1 MSTLASRPFQD
12 DEVADYERR
21 RYRGLDQRIVH
32 RRELRILRRILAL
45 IERET
50 PERSSPYALD
60 APCGYGRF
68 SGLLLTRGY
77 RLLSSDLSPAMV
89 RRARIKDKI
98 SSSPMGIVVNLT
110 RGLPFRTGAFS
121 VILSMRFFHHLHDA
135 VDRRRA
141 LEEFAHAS
149 ASWLVLSYYQAN
161 RLHSLQRKLRRVVR
175 RSRTRI
181 KMITRAE
188 FESEARA
195 AGFEV
200 IRIIP
205 LFRGIHAHHIALLR
219 KARAT
224 AS

>member
-1 MSTLASRPFQD
+1 MSSSANRPFRE

-32 RRELRILRRILAL
+32 RRELRILRRILSL

-50 PERSSPYALD
+50 PVRTPAYALD

-68 SGLLLTRGY
+68 SGLLLERGY
-77 RLLSSDLSPAMV
+77 RLVSSDLSPAMV
-89 RRARIKDKI
+89 RRARMRDAI
-98 SSSPMGIVVNLT
+98 SISPMGIVGNLT
-110 RGLPFRTGAFS
+110 QGLPFRVGAFS
-121 VILSMRFFHHLHDA
+121 AILSMRFFHHLHDA

-149 ASWLVLSYYQAN
+149 SSWIILSYYQAN
-161 RLHSLQRKLRRVVR
+161 RLHVLQRKMRRAVK

-181 KMITRAE
+181 KMITRAD
-188 FESEARA
+188 FVSEARA
-195 AGFEV
+195 AGFEIV
-200 IRIIP
+200 RIIP

-219 KARAT
+219 KARAK
-224 AS
+224 S